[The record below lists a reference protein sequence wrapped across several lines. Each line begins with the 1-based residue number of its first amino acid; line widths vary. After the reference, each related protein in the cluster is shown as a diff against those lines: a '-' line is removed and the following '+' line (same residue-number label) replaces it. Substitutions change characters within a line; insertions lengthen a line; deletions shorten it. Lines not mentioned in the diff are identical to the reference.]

1 MKHIKKIIKPYLG
14 LIAVAVALLFVQA
27 FSDLKLPNYMSS
39 IVNVG
44 IQQSGIEHA
53 SPDTISEEGLLFFEA
68 ILPETKAQE
77 LASYYVSSDGKYAIK
92 EDIDRDASDKLIGE
106 TIWTLLSYE
115 IPGMEGN
122 GEISDDFDI
131 KDMYA
136 LTPMFQM
143 MDESIKTEA
152 YNTAAKTEESVKLQT
167 GVMVSKMLYQE
178 QGINTDKMQSNYIL
192 KTGGMMLLI
201 TLIAAL
207 AAISVS
213 FVSSRVGAGFS
224 RDLRETIFTKVES
237 FSNAEFNRF
246 SSSSLVVRTT
256 NDVNQVQQLIVMG
269 IRMFFYAPI
278 MAIGGI
284 IMIRQTN
291 TSLTWIIVAACL
303 AVTVLLLFV
312 YFVAVP
318 KFKII
323 QKYVDRLS
331 LVFRENLS
339 GVMVIRAFGN
349 KKFENDRFD
358 TANTDSANLSRF
370 VNRVMSS
377 MMPLMMFVMNIT
389 TLSVIWF
396 GAVEVSAG
404 TLQIGDMMAFMQYAM
419 QIIMSFLMIA
429 MMFIFVPR
437 AIVSLNRITEVLD
450 TENEIKDP
458 ETSAPMIESQ
468 RGKIVFDNV
477 SFRYEGADEAVLSDI
492 SFEALPGQTTAF
504 IGSTGSGKSTLI
516 NLIPRLYD
524 VTEGSVSVNGIDV
537 RSTSQHELRE
547 TIGYIPQKGL
557 LLSGTA
563 ESNILYGKDD
573 ATQEEV
579 LQALETAQANFILD
593 KDGGLQSEISQ
604 GGANVSGG
612 QKQRLSIARAL
623 VKDASIFIFDDSFSA
638 LDFKTDQLLRKAIKE
653 NITDASLLIVA
664 QRVNTIIDADKIVVL
679 DKGRVVGQGTHKELL
694 KSCPTYYDIAS
705 SQLSKEELDHE

>member
-1 MKHIKKIIKPYLG
+1 MKHIKRIIKPYLG

-53 SPDTISEEGLLFFEA
+53 SPETISKDGLFFFEA
-68 ILPETKAQE
+68 ILPEARANE
-77 LASYYVSSDGKYAIK
+77 LDSYYTSVDGKYTIK
-92 EDIDRDASDKLIGE
+92 EDIDRDAADKLIGE
-106 TIWTLLSYE
+106 TVWTLLSYE

-131 KDMYA
+131 KEMYE

-152 YNTAAKTEESVKLQT
+152 YNKAAKTEESVKLQT

-192 KTGGMMLLI
+192 RTGGMMLLI

-213 FVSSRVGAGFS
+213 FVSSRIGAGFS

-237 FSNAEFNRF
+237 FSNTEFNRF

-256 NDVNQVQQLIVMG
+256 NDVTQVQQLIVMG

-458 ETSAPMIESQ
+458 EVSAAMIESQ
-468 RGKIVFDNV
+468 RGKVVFDHV

-492 SFEALPGQTTAF
+492 SFEALPGKTTAF

-516 NLIPRLYD
+516 NLIPRFYD

-547 TIGYIPQKGL
+547 TIGYIPQKGI

-579 LQALETAQANFILD
+579 LQALEIAQANFILN
-593 KDGGLQSEISQ
+593 KEGGLQSEISQ

-705 SQLSKEELDHE
+705 SQLSQEELNHE